1 MRVSVIFAVAAVLCA
16 LSAAAHAAEYRETI
30 TLREPLGQAWTDELV
45 HYDLAVPQAKVGAAT
60 FSLTDE
66 DGKAAPLQVEVLESK
81 PDGVRRVRLWLKATL
96 AAGQVVS
103 YTAAWNDENR
113 KAARPGPAL
122 AVRRGDG
129 RLLVMAGAF
138 ELMVPAP
145 DKPFEKPVPLKKS
158 PAPIL
163 GLRPAGD
170 QAWYGTWSLDGTPY
184 VRAVRTSI
192 EASGPLWAQV
202 RVRYVFDEGGQSY
215 EVVLRVIRDEPWV
228 DVTER
233 FRLPPFAAGASAD
246 KPAGCRM
253 TAVFRGRRP
262 AEALW
267 MPWYVGRG
275 EKSRP
280 AYDLQR
286 LVLDNRFPAGVP
298 FATLRPRYTQAPDA
312 TQVLLAA
319 GAGDHGPTLGV
330 IMTSPGDWA
339 RPYDNFPTARPLQAA
354 PADLSGVA
362 LAKPEASTKAGP
374 PAAAKTEYDAVAI
387 DFPLTEGKRRWALV
401 MAPKGRLDSKPK
413 VQGLIRRAADLPLDR
428 VLGDWI
434 LTWRRG
440 KVAPSPHLLTTWDR
454 LRRLREDL
462 AAGKETPATKLLM
475 MSMAGDLPGD
485 RRLAELLAGRRET
498 QDAPEAPEG
507 QQTYAVRLP
516 SALPL
521 LEECY
526 QSPDLAPSV
535 WLRGLPEAMI
545 EADLAAAGRA
555 PAEGELSTSA
565 DATLALLAYVLSDP
579 DYQPGAAG
587 GWEPGGAPDDL
598 YVIPLYAAA
607 MLPDHPHAA
616 RWAAAAMAAMHDD
629 LSRAAGPAGKAA
641 ALVQVVSRMR
651 VAQNGRLEDPFRWP
665 EVRPAVEFL
674 MSMHSPPDP
683 RLGRRDLAPFAAVSS
698 PCFGRRDLAPFAAVS
713 SPRREPRGISDRA
726 LSASGAAAAAPTA
739 SAWSDDLGALFGQ
752 AAAGFRESDPKFAAQ
767 CLAMYREYHVAGS
780 GGDFAADLA
789 AAELDGAAGLDPA
802 LWSSRTW
809 PGFGAVLRS
818 RFGTDRETMA
828 VFRCGPSR
836 GPDQMAFHFF
846 GAGAPLALAWH
857 AGPQLNIEEDSL
869 FNRMSVGDSEN
880 MDAPAELLAMESTPA
895 ADVVVGQM
903 QATML
908 RKLPRFPHEITGAT
922 AYPRRVLVSETRW
935 RRYLALIKH
944 TGGPLEDYLVI
955 RDDLTSTEPEAFNL
969 WVLARSVR
977 QDGRRFYFD
986 GQLAADAVAFVAS
999 PDVDRVRVEQWSWP
1013 RQDESSMIPQDFA
1026 ESTWRTGELQQRL
1039 RIRGSPGEDYLVV
1052 LYPYRKGSP
1061 VPEFQTLAGGKGVRV
1076 TFGGVS
1082 EDVYLAADPPA
1093 EAGGQAVVR
1102 RAGQTTVILK
1112 SGALPPFA
1120 KSPAE

>member
-1 MRVSVIFAVAAVLCA
+1 
-16 LSAAAHAAEYRETI
+16 
-30 TLREPLGQAWTDELV
+30 
-45 HYDLAVPQAKVGAAT
+45 
-60 FSLTDE
+60 
-66 DGKAAPLQVEVLESK
+66 
-81 PDGVRRVRLWLKATL
+81 
-96 AAGQVVS
+96 
-103 YTAAWNDENR
+103 
-113 KAARPGPAL
+113 
-122 AVRRGDG
+122 
-129 RLLVMAGAF
+129 
-138 ELMVPAP
+138 
-145 DKPFEKPVPLKKS
+145 
-158 PAPIL
+158 
-163 GLRPAGD
+163 
-170 QAWYGTWSLDGTPY
+170 
-184 VRAVRTSI
+184 
-192 EASGPLWAQV
+192 
-202 RVRYVFDEGGQSY
+202 
-215 EVVLRVIRDEPWV
+215 
-228 DVTER
+228 
-233 FRLPPFAAGASAD
+233 
-246 KPAGCRM
+246 
-253 TAVFRGRRP
+253 
-262 AEALW
+262 
-267 MPWYVGRG
+267 
-275 EKSRP
+275 
-280 AYDLQR
+280 
-286 LVLDNRFPAGVP
+286 
-298 FATLRPRYTQAPDA
+298 
-312 TQVLLAA
+312 
-319 GAGDHGPTLGV
+319 
-330 IMTSPGDWA
+330 
-339 RPYDNFPTARPLQAA
+339 
-354 PADLSGVA
+354 
-362 LAKPEASTKAGP
+362 
-374 PAAAKTEYDAVAI
+374 
-387 DFPLTEGKRRWALV
+387 
-401 MAPKGRLDSKPK
+401 
-413 VQGLIRRAADLPLDR
+413 
-428 VLGDWI
+428 
-434 LTWRRG
+434 
-440 KVAPSPHLLTTWDR
+440 
-454 LRRLREDL
+454 
-462 AAGKETPATKLLM
+462 
-475 MSMAGDLPGD
+475 
-485 RRLAELLAGRRET
+485 
-498 QDAPEAPEG
+498 
-507 QQTYAVRLP
+507 
-516 SALPL
+516 
-521 LEECY
+521 
-526 QSPDLAPSV
+526 
-535 WLRGLPEAMI
+535 
-545 EADLAAAGRA
+545 
-555 PAEGELSTSA
+555 
-565 DATLALLAYVLSDP
+565 
-579 DYQPGAAG
+579 
-587 GWEPGGAPDDL
+587 
-598 YVIPLYAAA
+598 
-607 MLPDHPHAA
+607 
-616 RWAAAAMAAMHDD
+616 
-629 LSRAAGPAGKAA
+629 
-641 ALVQVVSRMR
+641 MR

-726 LSASGAAAAAPTA
+726 LSASGSAAAAPTA

-857 AGPQLNIEEDSL
+857 AGPQLNIEEDTL
-869 FNRMSVGDSEN
+869 YNRMSVGDSEN

-1061 VPEFQTLAGGKGVRV
+1061 APEFQTLAGGKGVRV
-1076 TFGGVS
+1076 TLGGVS

-1112 SGALPPFA
+1112 SGALPPLGKA
-1120 KSPAE
+1120 PAE